1 MSNKQLTKT
10 ASDTENDEE
19 AEPLIDSSPARNVAA
34 KIIWVVRAS
43 ELVFQRSER
52 DRRLQIRKIINQAL
66 DRKKM
71 Q

>member
-1 MSNKQLTKT
+1 MSKKQRNNT
-10 ASDTENDEE
+10 ASDTENDED
-19 AEPLIDSSPARNVAA
+19 AQPSIDSEPARNVAA
-34 KIIWVVRAS
+34 KIIWIVRAS

-66 DRKKM
+66 DRKKI